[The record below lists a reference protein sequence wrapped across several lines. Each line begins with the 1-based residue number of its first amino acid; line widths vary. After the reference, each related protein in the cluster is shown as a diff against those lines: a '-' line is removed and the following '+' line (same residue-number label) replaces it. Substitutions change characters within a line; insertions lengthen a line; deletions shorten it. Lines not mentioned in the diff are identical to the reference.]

1 MEESLLRDPSTT
13 LGVTGGSNAA
23 SVDPS
28 GLATIL
34 GQNPMMKRQTREAL
48 SGYAWLLPALIIL
61 ISFRIIPIILSVRM
75 SLFDWGMAGPKAF
88 VGLGNYLAVLRD
100 PIFWKSLLNTG
111 WYVLFE
117 VPAIIF
123 ISLFIAVL
131 LNQSIRGLGAYRTIY
146 YLPVVTSIVAVSVV
160 WRWILQP
167 DRGLM
172 NYILSWVH
180 LDGLRWLQDPRG
192 LFQLIAGPHV
202 QLPQGLRG
210 PSVALLSLVM
220 MGIWKGIGYNVVI
233 FLAGLQNIPRSYY
246 EAARIDGAGKFQM
259 FRNVTWP
266 LISPTTYYV
275 LIMSCIS
282 AFETFAQ
289 VWIMTG
295 PPAGGPLS
303 TTKVVMYYFYENSF
317 ELWRL
322 GYGASI
328 AFFAF
333 FIILALTI
341 FQRVFVERRVH
352 YG

>member
-1 MEESLLRDPSTT
+1 MSR
-13 LGVTGGSNAA
+13 
-23 SVDPS
+23 
-28 GLATIL
+28 
-34 GQNPMMKRQTREAL
+34 RTREAL
-48 SGYAWLLPALIIL
+48 SAFGYLLPAVLIL
-61 ISFRIIPIILSVRM
+61 VAFRVIPIVLSARM
-75 SLFDWGMAGPKAF
+75 SLFDWGMAGARAF
-88 VGLGNYLAVLRD
+88 VGLDNYVAVLRD
-100 PIFWKSLLNTG
+100 PVFWKSLLNTG
-111 WYVLFE
+111 WYIAFE
-117 VPAIIF
+117 VPLTLFLSLAIA
-123 ISLFIAVL
+123 LL
-131 LNQSIRGLGAYRTIY
+131 LNQRIRGLGAYRTVY

-167 DRGLM
+167 DRGLL
-172 NYILSWVH
+172 NYLLSVVH

-192 LFQLIAGPHV
+192 LFQLIAGPSV
-202 QLPQGLRG
+202 TLPQALRG

-220 MGIWKGIGYNVVI
+220 MGVWKAIGYNVVI
-233 FLAGLQNIPRSYY
+233 FLAGLQNISKTYY
-246 EAARIDGAGKFQM
+246 EAARIDGAGRFSI
-259 FRNVTWP
+259 FRNITWP

-275 LIMSCIS
+275 LIMSCIG

-333 FIILALTI
+333 IIILVLTI
-341 FQRVFVERRVH
+341 LQRVFLERKVQ

>member
-1 MEESLLRDPSTT
+1 MSRTLRET
-13 LGVTGGSNAA
+13 LAA
-23 SVDPS
+23 F
-28 GLATIL
+28 A
-34 GQNPMMKRQTREAL
+34 
-48 SGYAWLLPALIIL
+48 YLLPALVIL
-61 ISFRIIPIILSVRM
+61 ISFRVVPIILSVRM
-75 SLFDWGMAGPKAF
+75 SLFDWGMAGAREF

-100 PIFWKSLLNTG
+100 PVFWKSLLNTG

-117 VPAIIF
+117 VPLILF
-123 ISLFIAVL
+123 VSLFIANL
-131 LNQSIRGLGAYRTIY
+131 LNQKVRGLGAYRTIY

-167 DRGLM
+167 DRGLL
-172 NYILSWVH
+172 NYLLSLVH

-192 LFQLIAGPHV
+192 LFQLLAGNSV
-202 QLPQGLRG
+202 KLPQVLRG

-220 MGIWKGIGYNVVI
+220 MGVWKGIGYNIVI

-246 EAARIDGAGKFQM
+246 EAARIDGANRAQM
-259 FRNVTWP
+259 FGKITWP

-333 FIILALTI
+333 FLILALTI
-341 FQRVFVERRVH
+341 FQRVFLERRVQ

>member
-1 MEESLLRDPSTT
+1 MNRRL
-13 LGVTGGSNAA
+13 
-23 SVDPS
+23 
-28 GLATIL
+28 
-34 GQNPMMKRQTREAL
+34 REAL
-48 SGYAWLLPALIIL
+48 TGLAYLVPALVIL
-61 ISFRIIPIILSVRM
+61 VAFRIIPIILSVRM
-75 SLFDWGMAGPKAF
+75 SLYDWGMAGARAF
-88 VGLGNYLAVLRD
+88 VGLGNYVAVLRD
-100 PIFWKSLLNTG
+100 PVFWKSLLNTG

-117 VPAIIF
+117 VPLILF
-123 ISLFIAVL
+123 VSLFIATL
-131 LNQSIRGLGAYRTIY
+131 LNQKIRGLSAYRTIY

-167 DRGLM
+167 DRGLL
-172 NYILSWVH
+172 NYILSWFH
-180 LDGLRWLQDPRG
+180 ISGFRWLQDPRG
-192 LFQLIAGPHV
+192 LFQLIAGPSV
-202 QLPQGLRG
+202 QLPPSLRG
-210 PSVALLSLVM
+210 PSIALLSLVM

-233 FLAGLQNIPRSYY
+233 FLAGLQNISKSYY
-246 EAARIDGAGKFQM
+246 EAARIDGAGRMAM
-259 FRNVTWP
+259 FRRITWP

-282 AFETFAQ
+282 AFETFTQ

-333 FIILALTI
+333 FLILALTI
-341 FQRVFVERRVH
+341 LQRVFLERRVQ

>member
-1 MEESLLRDPSTT
+1 MTRKT
-13 LGVTGGSNAA
+13 
-23 SVDPS
+23 
-28 GLATIL
+28 
-34 GQNPMMKRQTREAL
+34 RQTL
-48 SGYAWLLPALIIL
+48 SAWAYLAPALVIL
-61 ISFRIIPIILSVRM
+61 LTFRVVPIILSVRM
-75 SLFDWGMAGPKAF
+75 SLYDWGMAGARQF
-88 VGLGNYLAVLRD
+88 LGLANYGAVLRD
-100 PIFWKSLLNTG
+100 PVFWKSLLNTG
-111 WYVLFE
+111 WYIIFE
-117 VPAIIF
+117 VPCTLL
-123 ISLFIAVL
+123 ISLFIAIL
-131 LNQSIRGLGAYRTIY
+131 LNQRIRGLGIYRTIY

-167 DRGLM
+167 DRGLL
-172 NYILSWVH
+172 NYLLSLVG

-192 LFQLIAGPHV
+192 LFQLIVGARV
-202 QLPQGLRG
+202 NLPEALRG

-220 MGIWKGIGYNVVI
+220 MGIWKSIGYNVVI
-233 FLAGLQNIPRSYY
+233 FLAGLQNIPKTYY
-246 EAARIDGAGKFQM
+246 EAARIDGAGRLAM
-259 FRNVTWP
+259 FRHITWP

-275 LIMSCIS
+275 LIMSCIA

-328 AFFAF
+328 AFIAF
-333 FIILALTI
+333 VIILGLTI
-341 FQRVFVERRVH
+341 LQRVVLERRVQ